1 MDTTNRSKLN
11 LMKRCLIM
19 TACVL
24 LAIFLPM
31 ESVYAVDNS
40 EELSVVDPINNED
53 SYSAVLYNNTNGLPT
68 SEANDIDQT
77 SEGFIWI
84 GSYSGLIRYDGNT
97 FERVDSTTGIV
108 SVVSLMVD
116 SRDRLWI
123 GTNDNGLAMMENGE
137 YTFWGEDDG
146 LGSSK
151 ICDIAEGDDG
161 TVYVG
166 TTDGIS
172 MISPDLELRNFKDPE
187 LSNIYVETM
196 TKGNDGLIYVISN
209 EDDYMVLEGS
219 ELKEYIDHNETDI
232 RGITAILPDPDEPG
246 KIYLSTG
253 GTELYHG
260 DMKHDLSEMEYI
272 DLNPLFGIIDIEKYG
287 DTLWVCG
294 NNGIGAVDKNGF
306 HLIDNL
312 PMDNSVTHIITDYEG
327 NLWFTSSRQG
337 VMKLVKSR
345 FISINERYS
354 LSDTVVNSTC
364 IYGDKLLV
372 ATDTGILVLDEEKGS
387 VGNMPVTSAMTA
399 SGEPLNTTNL
409 VEYLDGC
416 RIRSII
422 KDSKDRI
429 WISTWRGKGLL
440 RYDKGE
446 LVAFTEKEG
455 MFSDH
460 VRAVAETDDGKIL
473 VAHTGGVAVI
483 EGNEIT
489 ATYGEAEGIDNLE
502 ILTVVSAPN
511 GDILAGSNGDGIYVI
526 NDKGLSKISRKE
538 GLSSGIVMRIKR
550 DDEHG
555 VYWLV
560 TSNSIAYMD
569 QDYNITTLK
578 DFPYS
583 NNFDMYENS
592 KGDMW
597 ILSSDGIYVL
607 SVDELL
613 ENKEFKPVHYG
624 LANGLPCTTT
634 SNSYSVLTAKG
645 DLYIAGNTGVV
656 KVNINGS
663 MEEVG
668 KLKQAVPYIDVDGVI
683 YYPDNKGRFH
693 IPASALKVTV
703 YAFIYNY
710 SLTDPKVTYS
720 LEGFDREPVTVYRSE
735 LDPVTYTNLKG
746 GEYTFVMDLTDAMG
760 RGSQTLSVPIIKEKA
775 LYENKVFYLVVGI
788 AFILGMS
795 LFVRNYIK
803 WMVAD
808 IEKKHKEEEE
818 RQRIGNELS
827 MATKIQTALLPHDF
841 PPFPDRKEFDIYASM
856 NPAREVGGDF
866 YDFFMVDDDHLCMV
880 IADVSGKGVPAAMF
894 MTITKTIMKTYAK
907 LGQSASEVFYRA
919 NEAIC
924 ANNRMDMFVTVW
936 LGILEISTGK
946 LTAANAGHEYPVI
959 KRAGGTYD
967 LFKDK
972 HGLVIGGMEGMKY
985 KEYEIQLAPG
995 DAIFLYTDGVPEAT
1009 DKNNKMFGLERMIR
1023 ALNEDP
1029 EASPEQVLH
1038 NVREAVDDFVKNA
1051 EQFDD
1056 LTMLSLD
1063 YKGPVKP

>member
-364 IYGDKLLV
+364 I
-372 ATDTGILVLDEEKGS
+372 
-387 VGNMPVTSAMTA
+387 
-399 SGEPLNTTNL
+399 
-409 VEYLDGC
+409 
-416 RIRSII
+416 
-422 KDSKDRI
+422 
-429 WISTWRGKGLL
+429 
-440 RYDKGE
+440 
-446 LVAFTEKEG
+446 
-455 MFSDH
+455 
-460 VRAVAETDDGKIL
+460 
-473 VAHTGGVAVI
+473 
-483 EGNEIT
+483 
-489 ATYGEAEGIDNLE
+489 
-502 ILTVVSAPN
+502 
-511 GDILAGSNGDGIYVI
+511 
-526 NDKGLSKISRKE
+526 
-538 GLSSGIVMRIKR
+538 
-550 DDEHG
+550 
-555 VYWLV
+555 
-560 TSNSIAYMD
+560 
-569 QDYNITTLK
+569 
-578 DFPYS
+578 
-583 NNFDMYENS
+583 
-592 KGDMW
+592 
-597 ILSSDGIYVL
+597 
-607 SVDELL
+607 
-613 ENKEFKPVHYG
+613 
-624 LANGLPCTTT
+624 
-634 SNSYSVLTAKG
+634 
-645 DLYIAGNTGVV
+645 
-656 KVNINGS
+656 
-663 MEEVG
+663 
-668 KLKQAVPYIDVDGVI
+668 
-683 YYPDNKGRFH
+683 
-693 IPASALKVTV
+693 
-703 YAFIYNY
+703 
-710 SLTDPKVTYS
+710 
-720 LEGFDREPVTVYRSE
+720 
-735 LDPVTYTNLKG
+735 
-746 GEYTFVMDLTDAMG
+746 
-760 RGSQTLSVPIIKEKA
+760 
-775 LYENKVFYLVVGI
+775 
-788 AFILGMS
+788 
-795 LFVRNYIK
+795 
-803 WMVAD
+803 
-808 IEKKHKEEEE
+808 
-818 RQRIGNELS
+818 
-827 MATKIQTALLPHDF
+827 
-841 PPFPDRKEFDIYASM
+841 
-856 NPAREVGGDF
+856 
-866 YDFFMVDDDHLCMV
+866 
-880 IADVSGKGVPAAMF
+880 
-894 MTITKTIMKTYAK
+894 
-907 LGQSASEVFYRA
+907 
-919 NEAIC
+919 
-924 ANNRMDMFVTVW
+924 
-936 LGILEISTGK
+936 
-946 LTAANAGHEYPVI
+946 
-959 KRAGGTYD
+959 
-967 LFKDK
+967 
-972 HGLVIGGMEGMKY
+972 
-985 KEYEIQLAPG
+985 
-995 DAIFLYTDGVPEAT
+995 
-1009 DKNNKMFGLERMIR
+1009 
-1023 ALNEDP
+1023 
-1029 EASPEQVLH
+1029 
-1038 NVREAVDDFVKNA
+1038 
-1051 EQFDD
+1051 
-1056 LTMLSLD
+1056 
-1063 YKGPVKP
+1063 